1 MRICLTLRE
10 SLCFRLRAHVPLA
23 AAIVHQ
29 AGRAGVTR
37 HTVYEQLQLRRARNS
52 SPHRLLRLKYVAVV
66 SKWPSVV
73 LHEKKLI
80 ALLCCSSPAFAL
92 ASSPSSPSKP
102 NDPHLCLIGSAPF
115 HVYLNPFHRLFCASL
130 AAPGVCVLLFQVYV
144 KLLFL
149 HFCAL
154 ADLKWGMIP
163 LNMLVLD
170 FGELKLKE
178 QREHAPTHKT

>member
-1 MRICLTLRE
+1 MLRVTLLEAGENSSSPQEDLRICLTLRE

-23 AAIVHQ
+23 AAIVHR

-130 AAPGVCVLLFQVYV
+130 AAPGVCVLLFQV
-144 KLLFL
+144 
-149 HFCAL
+149 
-154 ADLKWGMIP
+154 
-163 LNMLVLD
+163 
-170 FGELKLKE
+170 
-178 QREHAPTHKT
+178 